1 MSKKIDGVKYTFF
14 SEAACMPNCPEVEA
28 LAKKSENTIE
38 TSKIPLQGEQ
48 AQKE

>member
-1 MSKKIDGVKYTFF
+1 MSQDNFF
-14 SEAACMPNCPEVEA
+14 LKPYNEVEA